1 MEKLGYFLKVTQ
13 LEVEE
18 SRSKPNVGWLQSLLS

>member
-1 MEKLGYFLKVTQ
+1 MEKLGYFLKFTQ

-18 SRSKPNVGWLQSLLS
+18 PRSKPNVGWLQSLSS